1 MTDDLEPKNDI
12 PPEDDG
18 TPAADF
24 PDEDNTEVPE
34 DDPATSPEPA
44 TEGDD

>member
-1 MTDDLEPKNDI
+1 MTDDLEEPKSDT
-12 PPEDDG
+12 PPEDPG

-34 DDPATSPEPA
+34 DDPATAPEPV
-44 TEGDD
+44 TEGE